1 MRTPVTQEEDQVL
14 ELMELTEVVL
24 EVVLELMVVEVV
36 VVEEVVGAPWRS

>member
-1 MRTPVTQEEDQVL
+1 ML

-36 VVEEVVGAPWRS
+36 EEEEVGAPWRS

>member
-24 EVVLELMVVEVV
+24 ELMVVEVV
-36 VVEEVVGAPWRS
+36 VVEEEVVGAPWRS